1 MGFDNGWPGMEWSLM
16 TLKTAIYTNEALL
29 AHYPG
34 DRHPETPKR
43 LSSIL
48 GAMRKDFPENVSKNV
63 IWVTA
68 RKGTDDEILLGHT
81 KEYLDD
87 LKEKDRQL
95 KPGDV
100 PIPIDPDTRMGS
112 GSLESVSYG
121 VGAACQAVDDIIAGK
136 YRNAF
141 CVTRPP
147 GHHATKNSSLGFC
160 FFSNLAIAALYAL
173 QKKGIRKI
181 AIVDFDVHQGNGT
194 EDIVKENPDILFFSV
209 HQEPLWPYMHHE
221 DKGPHGTINNIAV
234 PVKADPAI
242 HHKIFDERIIP
253 ALVEWKPDFIFIS
266 AGFDAHRDDPPKEVL
281 FNDAPGRQ
289 MLLEED
295 FDLMTSKLIT
305 LADKYCQ
312 GRLISVLEGGYNLA
326 VLANC
331 CVTHT
336 KILSNR

>member
-1 MGFDNGWPGMEWSLM
+1 M

-29 AHYPG
+29 AHYAG
-34 DRHPETPKR
+34 DGHPESPKR

-48 GAMRKDFPENVSKNV
+48 EAMRKAFPENNSENVAWVS
-63 IWVTA
+63 A
-68 RKGTDDEILLGHT
+68 RKGTDNEILLGHAH
-81 KEYLDD
+81 EYLDN
-87 LKEKDRQL
+87 LKKKDRAF
-95 KPGDV
+95 KPGDA
-100 PIPIDPDTRMGS
+100 PISIDPDTRMGP

-121 VGAACQAVDDIIAGK
+121 VGAACQAVDDILAGK

-160 FFSNLAIAALYAL
+160 FFSNLAIAAIYAL

-194 EDIVKENPDILFFSV
+194 EDIVKENPGILFFSI
-209 HQEPLWPYMHHE
+209 HQNPLWPNMHHV

-234 PVKADPAI
+234 PIKADPAM
-242 HHKIFDERIIP
+242 HHKIFDEQVIP
-253 ALVEWKPDFIFIS
+253 ALAEWKPDFIFLS
-266 AGFDAHRDDPPKEVL
+266 TGFDAHRDDPPKEVL

-295 FDLMTSKLIT
+295 FDMMTKKLMMI
-305 LADKYCQ
+305 ADKYCG
-312 GRLISVLEGGYNLA
+312 GRLVSVLEGGYNPS
-326 VLANC
+326 VLASC
-331 CVTHT
+331 CVAHT
-336 KILSNR
+336 KTLSTR

>member
-48 GAMRKDFPENVSKNV
+48 GAMRKEFPENVSKNV

-160 FFSNLAIAALYAL
+160 FFSNLAIAAL
-173 QKKGIRKI
+173 
-181 AIVDFDVHQGNGT
+181 
-194 EDIVKENPDILFFSV
+194 
-209 HQEPLWPYMHHE
+209 
-221 DKGPHGTINNIAV
+221 
-234 PVKADPAI
+234 
-242 HHKIFDERIIP
+242 
-253 ALVEWKPDFIFIS
+253 
-266 AGFDAHRDDPPKEVL
+266 
-281 FNDAPGRQ
+281 
-289 MLLEED
+289 
-295 FDLMTSKLIT
+295 
-305 LADKYCQ
+305 
-312 GRLISVLEGGYNLA
+312 
-326 VLANC
+326 
-331 CVTHT
+331 
-336 KILSNR
+336 